1 MKRNNILMAAMLSTV
16 LASSVL
22 AAGCNNGKAEE
33 TTAAEETTK
42 TEEAESET
50 AEMTEEESTEAE
62 ENGESDAI
70 GMANPFV
77 DCDSMEEAEATAG
90 FTMECPTFDDMADQ
104 EYQAIKG
111 QLIQVFNRGLGGGKD
126 GYILV
131 RKGIITEEMSAEDGV
146 IDISGD
152 YNDYSVKKTLTIG
165 EAEVTVKGNE
175 EDSYSV
181 AIWNDGEY
189 AYSISLNIV
198 TVPENVIDAYVPLI
212 K

>member
-1 MKRNNILMAAMLSTV
+1 MKRNNILMAVVLSAVLGASV
-16 LASSVL
+16 LAS
-22 AAGCNNGKAEE
+22 GCSKKAEE
-33 TTAAEETTK
+33 TTAAETTEEASETET
-42 TEEAESET
+42 EAESE
-50 AEMTEEESTEAE
+50 ETEIATEAQS
-62 ENGESDAI
+62 ESDALD
-70 GMANPFV
+70 MKNPFT
-77 DCDSMEEAEATAG
+77 DCETMEAAEELAG